1 MASPRNDHPRRP
13 RRRFRRVSLP
23 AFTGA
28 ALFGLVITAVPAPTS
43 EAVGI
48 DGSVAAPA
56 GLAVVDLT
64 SGDTVADAAGAI
76 PRDFVTYIGYEPV
89 VRQGVLV
96 APDGSCSSPV
106 ELPPEFETA
115 CMAHDLGYDLLRYA
129 DRTGAPLGPWARQ
142 ALDRTLSTRMHRA
155 CETHTEPV
163 VRTRCETLA
172 GIAATAV
179 DLNSRRQH
187 FGVPV
192 VETFSQVAAHA
203 ATEHPTR
210 PWLLRATA
218 LGVAALVALVF
229 GIRRVHRRIR
239 RTTGPGGPVPAGP
252 VRAGRVPALP
262 RPVIPAL
269 PRPVVPGLPRPMVVP
284 GLFLPP
290 ARWLPGLVNRVTGA
304 PAEPALPVGPHLSPT
319 TPPAQPTRSG

>member
-64 SGDTVADAAGAI
+64 SGDTVADAAAAI
-76 PRDFVTYIGYEPV
+76 PRDFATYSGYEPV

-96 APDGSCSSPV
+96 APDGNCSSPV

-142 ALDRTLSTRMHRA
+142 ALDRMLNLHMHQA

-163 VRTRCETLA
+163 VRTRCETMA
-172 GIAATAV
+172 EIAATAV

-187 FGVPV
+187 YGVPV
-192 VETFSQVAAHA
+192 VESFGQVAAHA

-210 PWLLRATA
+210 PWLLRAVA
-218 LGVAALVALVF
+218 LGLAAMAALVF
-229 GIRRVHRRIR
+229 GVRRLHRRIR
-239 RTTGPGGPVPAGP
+239 RTTGPGIPVPIGP
-252 VRAGRVPALP
+252 VRPGRVSALP
-262 RPVIPAL
+262 RPA
-269 PRPVVPGLPRPMVVP
+269 VPGL
-284 GLFLPP
+284 LLPA
-290 ARWLPGLVNRVTGA
+290 ARRLPGAGNRPTVV
-304 PAEPALPVGPHLSPT
+304 PAEPALPSGLHLSPAT
-319 TPPAQPTRSG
+319 TPAQPTRIC

>member
-1 MASPRNDHPRRP
+1 MASPRNDHQRRP

-23 AFTGA
+23 AFAGA

-64 SGDTVADAAGAI
+64 SGDNVTDAAAAI
-76 PRDFVTYIGYEPV
+76 PRDFATYTGYAPV

-106 ELPPEFETA
+106 ELPPEFDTA

-142 ALDRTLSTRMHRA
+142 ALDRTLSTRMHQA

-179 DLNSRRQH
+179 ELNSRRQRY
-187 FGVPV
+187 GVPV
-192 VETFSQVAAHA
+192 VETFGQVAAHA

-210 PWLLRATA
+210 PWLLRAVA
-218 LGVAALVALVF
+218 LGAAASAALVF
-229 GIRRVHRRIR
+229 GIRRLHRRIR
-239 RTTGPGGPVPAGP
+239 RTSGPGRPVPVGP
-252 VRAGRVPALP
+252 VRPGRVPVLP
-262 RPVIPAL
+262 RPA
-269 PRPVVPGLPRPMVVP
+269 VPGLV
-284 GLFLPP
+284 LPS
-290 ARWLPGLVNRVTGA
+290 ARWLPGFRNRRAVTLA
-304 PAEPALPVGPHLSPT
+304 DPALPAGLHMLPV
-319 TPPAQPTRSG
+319 TPPNEPAHTG

>member
-13 RRRFRRVSLP
+13 RRRFRRISLP

-48 DGSVAAPA
+48 DASVTAPA

-64 SGDTVADAAGAI
+64 SGDAVVDTVAAI
-76 PRDFVTYIGYEPV
+76 PRDFETYFGYRPV

-106 ELPPEFETA
+106 ELPPEFDTA

-142 ALDRTLSTRMHRA
+142 ALDRTLSVRLHQA
-155 CETHTEPV
+155 CETHSEPV

-179 DLNSRRQH
+179 ELNSRRQH
-187 FGVPV
+187 YGVPV
-192 VETFSQVAAHA
+192 VETLSQVAAQA
-203 ATEHPTR
+203 ATDHPTR
-210 PWLLRATA
+210 PWLLRAVA
-218 LGVAALVALVF
+218 LGLATLAALVF
-229 GIRRVHRRIR
+229 GIRRLHRRIR
-239 RTTGPGGPVPAGP
+239 RPAVPGVRIPVGS
-252 VRAGRVPALP
+252 VRPGRPT
-262 RPVIPAL
+262 
-269 PRPVVPGLPRPMVVP
+269 GLPRPAFTR
-284 GLFLPP
+284 LLLPD
-290 ARWLPGLVNRVTGA
+290 ARWLPGLVRPPAAAAPDPAFPTGA
-304 PAEPALPVGPHLSPT
+304 HLLPAT
-319 TPPAQPTRSG
+319 TPRPARTG

>member
-1 MASPRNDHPRRP
+1 MASPRIDHPRRP

-64 SGDTVADAAGAI
+64 SGDAVTDAAAAI
-76 PRDFVTYIGYEPV
+76 PRDFATYTGYEPA

-96 APDGSCSSPV
+96 APDGGCSSPV
-106 ELPPEFETA
+106 ELPPEFDTA

-129 DRTGAPLGPWARQ
+129 GRTGAPLGPWARQ
-142 ALDRTLSTRMHRA
+142 ALDRTLSVRLHQA

-163 VRTRCETLA
+163 VRTRCDTLA
-172 GIAATAV
+172 GIAAAAV
-179 DLNSRRQH
+179 ELNSRRQH
-187 FGVPV
+187 YGVPV

-210 PWLLRATA
+210 PWLLRAVA
-218 LGVAALVALVF
+218 LGLAAMAALVF
-229 GIRRVHRRIR
+229 GIRRLNRRIR
-239 RTTGPGGPVPAGP
+239 RTTGPDRPVPVGP
-252 VRAGRVPALP
+252 VRPGRVPALP
-262 RPVIPAL
+262 RPA
-269 PRPVVPGLPRPMVVP
+269 VPGLLLPR
-284 GLFLPP
+284 
-290 ARWLPGLVNRVTGA
+290 ARWLPGFLNRPTGTA
-304 PAEPALPVGPHLSPT
+304 AEPALPAGLHLLPSPSHT
-319 TPPAQPTRSG
+319 QPTRTG

>member
-13 RRRFRRVSLP
+13 RRRFRRISLP

-48 DGSVAAPA
+48 DGSVTAPA

-64 SGDTVADAAGAI
+64 SGDTVADSVAAI
-76 PRDFVTYIGYEPV
+76 PRDFADRLGYQPV

-96 APDGSCSSPV
+96 APDGDCSSPV
-106 ELPPEFETA
+106 ELPPEFDTA

-142 ALDRTLSTRMHRA
+142 ALDRTLSVRLHQA

-179 DLNSRRQH
+179 ELNSRRQH
-187 FGVPV
+187 YGVPV
-192 VETFSQVAAHA
+192 AETLSQVAAQA
-203 ATEHPTR
+203 ATDHPTR
-210 PWLLRATA
+210 PWLLRAVA
-218 LGVAALVALVF
+218 LGLATMAALVF
-229 GIRRVHRRIR
+229 GIRRLHRRIR
-239 RTTGPGGPVPAGP
+239 RTAAPGVRIPVGS
-252 VRAGRVPALP
+252 VRP
-262 RPVIPAL
+262 RRAI
-269 PRPVVPGLPRPMVVP
+269 GLPRPAFTR
-284 GLFLPP
+284 LLLPY
-290 ARWLPGLVNRVTGA
+290 ARWLPGFAPPPAAAPPDPAFPTGVHLL
-304 PAEPALPVGPHLSPT
+304 PAT
-319 TPPAQPTRSG
+319 TPPPARTG